1 VPLTK
6 EMRMLHLTRRQLL
19 QSAGAGVALVLAPQ
33 AAPARA
39 ARADEGF
46 KLPPLPYAFDALE
59 PSIDK
64 LTMEIHHDRHHKAY
78 VDNLNKALASSP
90 DLLSKDIYSIL
101 KDIGSV
107 PEKIRQAVINN
118 GGGHANHTMFW
129 EIMCPADK
137 SGEPDGDL
145 AAAIK
150 STFGDLAKL
159 QEAVNAA
166 GVARFG
172 SGWSWLVL
180 EGGQLKVLSTAN
192 QDSPYLKG
200 QAPLLGVDVWEHAYY
215 LKYQNKRGDYLKA
228 WWKVVNWKEVGNRF
242 NRAKA

>member
-1 VPLTK
+1 
-6 EMRMLHLTRRQLL
+6 MLHLTRRQLL
-19 QSAGAGVALVLAPQ
+19 RSAGAGAAALALAPL
-33 AAPARA
+33 AASAREEKA
-39 ARADEGF
+39 AGGF
-46 KLPPLPYAFDALE
+46 TLPPLPYDYDALE

-64 LTMEIHHDRHHKAY
+64 LTMQIHHDKHHKAY
-78 VDNLNKALASSP
+78 VDNLNKALAGSP
-90 DLLSKDIYSIL
+90 DLLSKDIVSIL
-101 KDIGSV
+101 KDISSV

-150 STFGDLAKL
+150 STFGELGNL
-159 QEAVNAA
+159 QEKINAA
-166 GVARFG
+166 GLTRFG

-180 EGGQLKVLSTAN
+180 DGGKLAILSTAN
-192 QDSPYLKG
+192 QDSPLLKG
-200 QAPLLGVDVWEHAYY
+200 QTPLLGVDVWEHAYY
-215 LKYQNKRGDYLKA
+215 LKYQNRRGDYLKA

-242 NRAKA
+242 NKAKA